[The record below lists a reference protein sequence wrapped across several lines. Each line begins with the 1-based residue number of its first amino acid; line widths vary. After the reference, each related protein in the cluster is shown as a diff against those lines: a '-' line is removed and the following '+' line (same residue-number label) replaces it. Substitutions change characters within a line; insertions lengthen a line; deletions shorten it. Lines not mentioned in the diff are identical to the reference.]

1 MGLAQS
7 VVGVPIKSLV
17 RALAPPIP
25 AAALACAVTL
35 YLEHSVLHSDSHPE
49 VVAIGLLAL
58 DVVVFG
64 LVYFAALFLVAPT
77 TMRQLTVAVLRRAS
91 RAIGGREQR

>member
-1 MGLAQS
+1 MDGF
-7 VVGVPIKSLV
+7 VGVNVDDGVI
-17 RALAPPIP
+17 
-25 AAALACAVTL
+25 L

-64 LVYFAALFLVAPT
+64 LVYLAALFLVAPT
-77 TMRQLTVAVLRRAS
+77 TMRQLTVVVLRRS
-91 RAIGGREQR
+91 RRAIGGRQQR